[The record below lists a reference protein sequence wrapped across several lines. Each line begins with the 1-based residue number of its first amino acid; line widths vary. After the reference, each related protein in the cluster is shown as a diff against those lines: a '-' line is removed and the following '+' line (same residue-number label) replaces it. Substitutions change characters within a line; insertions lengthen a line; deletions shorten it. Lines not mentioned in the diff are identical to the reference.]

1 MDLSDLVLQK
11 EYHYKDIE
19 DLMEEGET
27 EVHEY
32 GEEIYLRIGTLAIH
46 IRDKDTEIDYWFVF
60 SRYGNGSYYKF
71 VFKG

>member
-1 MDLSDLVLQK
+1 MVLSDLELQK
-11 EYHYKDIE
+11 EYQYIDIE
-19 DLMEEGET
+19 DLMKEGET

-32 GEEIYLRIGTLAIH
+32 GEEQYLRVGTLSIH
-46 IRDKDTEIDYWFVF
+46 IRDNDTEIDYWFVF